1 MLRGV
6 ARLQRLVMTQG
17 MLLRGFAPKVNFSPL
32 GVRPAHRRLCAAG
45 CSRRATAEHLH
56 PWRGSIN
63 HKSLRTSAVRQDI
76 EAHVDDAADSSQ
88 TLARNFAEALRVHD
102 IVRPGDKV
110 VVCVSGGVDSVA
122 LLHLIA
128 DLQEEWGLDVHVLHF
143 DHGRREESS
152 EERAFVMELAERL
165 GATAHVRTPAR
176 PFADANFQASA
187 RTWRRSEAQELLSR
201 VGAHVILQGHHAD
214 DQTETVLLKLVRG
227 CHLSNVAGMKHREG
241 PFGRP
246 LLDFT
251 KAQLREFVEAR
262 GEEWRE
268 DASNADGAYLRN
280 RIRHELVPLLQE
292 LTHGSLEARLDV
304 VTAQSA
310 HLREWLDTHPS
321 SVVSESLGTSA
332 GKFEES
338 DTEFRELDFDVWSKL
353 PTVAQEDQLYD
364 YVLRTTGRQLQY
376 RNLRKIC
383 DGMLEA
389 DVEWEWRVDKEW
401 YLTRKGSRAWTR
413 RKTTEQDEV
422 AAERTFDADRGVSVS
437 HPAGWRVRAMW
448 EDNEDSLDHGD
459 GFRLANLPE
468 KCALMLRFRRPG
480 DRFQPPTRQKAIL
493 LKDWMR
499 GNGVP
504 LHARDRTPLVCLD
517 DEVIAV
523 YPVCVSAH
531 AVASRGGDDARRGAV
546 LRIVVERVPR

>member
-1 MLRGV
+1 M
-6 ARLQRLVMTQG
+6 
-17 MLLRGFAPKVNFSPL
+17 
-32 GVRPAHRRLCAAG
+32 
-45 CSRRATAEHLH
+45 
-56 PWRGSIN
+56 
-63 HKSLRTSAVRQDI
+63 
-76 EAHVDDAADSSQ
+76 
-88 TLARNFAEALRVHD
+88 
-102 IVRPGDKV
+102 
-110 VVCVSGGVDSVA
+110 
-122 LLHLIA
+122 
-128 DLQEEWGLDVHVLHF
+128 
-143 DHGRREESS
+143 
-152 EERAFVMELAERL
+152 
-165 GATAHVRTPAR
+165 
-176 PFADANFQASA
+176 
-187 RTWRRSEAQELLSR
+187 
-201 VGAHVILQGHHAD
+201 GAHVILQGHHAD

-251 KAQLREFVEAR
+251 KAQLREFVKAR

-292 LTHGSLEARLDV
+292 LTHGSLEARLDA

-310 HLREWLDTHPS
+310 RLREWLDTLPS
-321 SVVSESLGTSA
+321 SIVSESLGTSA

-383 DGMLEA
+383 YGMLEA

-422 AAERTFDADRGVSVS
+422 AAERTFDADRGVTVS

-480 DRFQPPTRQKAIL
+480 DRSGYQLTNDLWNMI
-493 LKDWMR
+493 
-499 GNGVP
+499 G
-504 LHARDRTPLVCLD
+504 
-517 DEVIAV
+517 
-523 YPVCVSAH
+523 
-531 AVASRGGDDARRGAV
+531 
-546 LRIVVERVPR
+546 